1 MKREEDLREA
11 LINLERAR
19 DAEMQ
24 RRRECDCILEALLVL
39 TKPLDIRDMFSKLLS
54 ILRNILFFED
64 AFVLALRPNGLL
76 VPIASTSPRFLET
89 TWQPGTVFARVLSG
103 DPVAAFDSSQIQE
116 WKAQPEQVREGVV
129 SSLHIALQ
137 QGEQAI
143 VLVCVHSHRAFF
155 GKRYLNLVQRFAP
168 LVSHAILN
176 IKAREAAESANRAKS
191 EFLANMS
198 HEIRTPMNGVLGM
211 TELLLDT
218 HLTIEQK
225 DYLSVVKDSA
235 DSLLAVINDILD
247 FSKIEARKLDLESI
261 DFSLPHTL
269 TTAIAGLSMRA
280 HEKGLALICDLGNGV
295 PDALVGDPDRL
306 RQIIVNLVGNALK
319 FTSKGKIV
327 LRVQAE
333 SVGKE
338 DAMLHFSVSDTG
350 IGISRD
356 KLDLIFD
363 AFSQADGSTTR
374 KYGGSGL
381 GLTISSQL
389 VKMMDGEI
397 WVESELGKGS
407 TFHFTA
413 KFGRQAVK
421 SQEAQKPL
429 PAGLPNPSL
438 ACSSL
443 KVLVAEDNPV
453 NQKLAAAILQKH
465 GHTVVVAGDGKL
477 ALEELEKAEFDIV
490 LMDVQMPEID
500 GLKATQAIREHEQLS
515 GEHIP
520 IVAMTA
526 HAMKGDSERCLAAG
540 MDAYIA
546 KPIHARELIDMIER
560 LCDRSEG
567 VHPPDIED
575 SAVDIDAIMAHV
587 DGDKYLLRD
596 VIDLFIESCPDL
608 LAEIHHAIENG
619 DSQGLEHAAHA
630 LKGSVSTFTSGPAC
644 QTALGL
650 EITGRNGDL
659 SQAGELYKTL
669 VRQINSLN
677 STISALDLDKAA

>member
-11 LINLERAR
+11 LINLERTR

-24 RRRECDCILEALLVL
+24 RRKESDCILEALMVL
-39 TKPLDIRDMFSKLLS
+39 SKPLDIGDMFSKLLS
-54 ILRNILFFED
+54 ILRNILFYED

-76 VPIASTSPRFLET
+76 VPIASTSPRFMET
-89 TWQPGTVFARVLSG
+89 VWQPGTVFARVLSG

-116 WKAQPEQVREGVV
+116 WKAQPEQICEGVA
-129 SSLHIALQ
+129 SSLHVALQ
-137 QGEQAI
+137 QGEQAL

-155 GKRYLNLVQRFAP
+155 GKRCLNLVQRFAP

-218 HLTIEQK
+218 HLTIEQQ

-269 TTAIAGLSMRA
+269 TTAVAGLSLRA
-280 HEKGLALICDLGNGV
+280 HEKSLTLISDLDNDI
-295 PDALVGDPDRL
+295 PESLVGDPARL
-306 RQIIVNLVGNALK
+306 RQIIVNLVGNAIK

-327 LRVQAE
+327 LRVQTE
-333 SVGKE
+333 SMGKD
-338 DAMLHFSVSDTG
+338 DALLHFSVSDTG
-350 IGISRD
+350 IGISED
-356 KLDLIFD
+356 KLGVIFD

-374 KYGGSGL
+374 KFGGSGL

-389 VKMMDGEI
+389 VKMMDGKI
-397 WVESELGKGS
+397 WVESKLGEGS

-413 KFGRQAVK
+413 KFGRQAAK
-421 SQEAQKPL
+421 SQEARKPL
-429 PAGLPNPSL
+429 PVGLHNPSI
-438 ACSSL
+438 ACCRPL
-443 KVLVAEDNPV
+443 KVLVAEDNSV

-465 GHTVVVAGDGKL
+465 GHTVVTACDGKS

-490 LMDVQMPEID
+490 LMDVQMPVMD
-500 GLKATQAIREHEQLS
+500 GLKATQTIRKQEQLT
-515 GEHIP
+515 EKHIP

-526 HAMKGDSERCLAAG
+526 HAMTGDSERCLAAG

-546 KPIHARELIDMIER
+546 KPIHAKELIDMIEC
-560 LCDRSEG
+560 LCERVQTPG
-567 VHPPDIED
+567 TED
-575 SAVDIDAIMAHV
+575 SAVDIDTVMAHV
-587 DGDKYLLRD
+587 DGDTDLLRD
-596 VIDLFIESCPDL
+596 IIDLFIESCPDL
-608 LAEIHHAIENG
+608 LAEIHHAIENY

-630 LKGSVSTFTSGPAC
+630 LKGSVSTFTSGPAY

-669 VRQINSLN
+669 LHQINSLN